1 MKKNMLVSNSCLE
14 FKEPSIMDGGEH
26 VTMVMATKYCVIA
39 VLYIY
44 QFQNSNIKILEKK
57 IFK

>member
-1 MKKNMLVSNSCLE
+1 MKKKMLVSNSRLE

-44 QFQNSNIKILEKK
+44 QFQNSNIKILQKNFLK
-57 IFK
+57 